1 MSAIKAGR
9 AAIEVFLDDAKMR
22 RGLKSVQARLRAAGA
37 SMRTVGAGM
46 LGAAAAGAVPLAA
59 AVKTYADFA
68 DQMAVVR
75 AVTGATETQFARLT
89 EQAKELGRT
98 TSYTA
103 SEVAGAQ
110 IELGRA
116 GFDPTEI
123 ESATPGILNLAR
135 ATATELP
142 EAANIAAAALRGF
155 GMEADQMGRV
165 SDVLTVAA
173 NSSATTLTDLGE
185 AVKMVAPL
193 AAEAGEPIESVTASL
208 GILANNGIR
217 GTMAGNALARA
228 LKNLS
233 TEAKQA
239 ELAKLGIDATDSAGN
254 LRPLAEIIGELG
266 EKTREMGSAKR
277 LAIFESL
284 FGRGQAAALK
294 LAGPDANFDDLYGK
308 LTASEGAAA
317 STAATM
323 DDTLGGSFRRIMSA
337 AEGVQIAIG
346 EALTPTLRGLED
358 TIAGTLS
365 AVTEWIGE
373 NREIVVTVAKV
384 VAGVAAAGAALV
396 ALGIGATALSWLF
409 GGLASVVGVVGSVLG
424 FLLSPVGLIVGGVVA
439 IGAALYALYRHGDL
453 DFLVDGFTYA
463 ASAVGDFLSAA
474 GEATGISA
482 WLDSIGESLGELGS
496 YLGGELVGLVTDL
509 GDIFGETFAGMKDA
523 FLAGDWE
530 ALGEIA
536 MAGIEAAW
544 LAGVARLV
552 GVWEN
557 FKTALIEAFAGAATA
572 AYKIWTD
579 TQAKISTT
587 LLEWA
592 SRDDAVG
599 SAARFITGFD
609 PREMEARNR
618 STQESASAFKLD
630 EWERMQREA
639 LAGGDQARAD
649 ELAGWIASERDRA
662 ASGAIYDQVD
672 NFDPVAE
679 AQQLVEAATAANQ
692 AGVADYWANIATT
705 AREDADRRVADAQR
719 RAAEARA
726 DLTGTVDQAA
736 ADRAAAAA
744 GDEPTWWDSL
754 TAWGADVVDWTKG
767 KLAEYAGE
775 VDQARET
782 TTELDGK
789 LTSAGTFSGWNLG
802 GQFNLENVQREQL
815 KEARN
820 ASRELAEINRNTRRQ
835 TAYT

>member
-46 LGAAAAGAVPLAA
+46 LGAAAAGAVPMAA

-75 AVTGATETQFARLT
+75 AVSGATEAQFKRLND
-89 EQAKELGRT
+89 QAKELGRT

-103 SEVAGAQ
+103 TEVAGAQ
-110 IELGRA
+110 TELGRA
-116 GFDPTEI
+116 GFNPDEI
-123 ESATPGILNLAR
+123 EQATPGILNLAR

-155 GMEADQMGRV
+155 GMEAGEIGRV

-173 NSSATTLTDLGE
+173 NSSATTLGELGE

-193 AAEAGEPIESVTASL
+193 AAEAGEPIESVTAAL

-217 GTMAGNALARA
+217 GTMAGTAVARA

-239 ELAKLGIDATDSAGN
+239 ELKKLGVDAVDQAGN
-254 LRPLAEIIGELG
+254 LRPLAEILQELG
-266 EKTREMGSAKR
+266 EKTKGLGSAKR

-294 LAGPDANFDDLYGK
+294 LSGDSASFDDLYSKISAGDD
-308 LTASEGAAA
+308 AAA
-317 STAATM
+317 KTAATM

-358 TIAGTLS
+358 TITGTLS
-365 AVTEWIGE
+365 AVTEWIGD

-396 ALGIGATALSWLF
+396 ALGVGATALSWVF
-409 GGLASVVGVVGSVLG
+409 GGLASIVGVVGGVLG
-424 FLLSPVGLIVGGVVA
+424 FLVSPVGIVIAGVAA
-439 IGAALYALYRHGDL
+439 IGSALYALYRYGDL
-453 DFLVDGFTYA
+453 DWLVDGFKA
-463 ASAVGDFLSAA
+463 AAAAVGDWLSAF
-474 GEATGISA
+474 GESTGITD
-482 WLDSIGESLGELGS
+482 WLGSIGSALGELGS
-496 YLGGELVGLVTDL
+496 YLGGELLGLVGDL
-509 GDIFGETFAGMKDA
+509 GDVFGETFGGMKDA
-523 FLAGDWE
+523 FLAGDWQ
-530 ALGEIA
+530 ALGDIA

-544 LAGVARLV
+544 SAGVARMV
-552 GVWEN
+552 GIWEN
-557 FKTALIEAFAGAATA
+557 FKAAIVEAFAGAMIGIH
-572 AYKIWTD
+572 KMWTD

-587 LLEWA
+587 LIEWS

-599 SAARFITGFD
+599 AAARFVTGFD

-618 STQESASAFKLD
+618 STQEGASAFKID
-630 EWERMQREA
+630 EWQRMMREA
-639 LAGGDQARAD
+639 VEAGDQARAD
-649 ELAGWIASERDRA
+649 EIAGWIANEENRA

-672 NFDPVAE
+672 NFDAVAE
-679 AQQLVEAATAANQ
+679 AAKLIEAATEEKQ
-692 AGVADYWANIATT
+692 AGVAEYWSTIAKT
-705 AREDADRRVADAQR
+705 AREDADRRIEEYRKRYDD
-719 RAAEARA
+719 ARA
-726 DLTGTVDQAA
+726 DLSTTVDQAA
-736 ADRAAAAA
+736 ADREAEA
-744 GDEPTWWDSL
+744 GSTWWDDL
-754 TAWGADVVDWTKG
+754 TAWGADVVDWTRD
-767 KLAEYAGE
+767 KLGEYAAG

-782 TTELDGK
+782 SNELDGK

-802 GQFNLENVQREQL
+802 GQFNLENTAKEQL
-815 KEARN
+815 KEARKQTD
-820 ASRELAEINRNTRRQ
+820 ELGEIARNTRRQ
-835 TAYT
+835 TVFT